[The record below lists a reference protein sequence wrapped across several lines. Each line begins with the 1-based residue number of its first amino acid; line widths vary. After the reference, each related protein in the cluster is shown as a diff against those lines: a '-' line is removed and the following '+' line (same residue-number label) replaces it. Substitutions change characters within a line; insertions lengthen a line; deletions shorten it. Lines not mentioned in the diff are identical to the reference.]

1 MMSREYFYLVAGL
14 PDVLFDDKKLAV
26 SPVGFREALKD
37 DLHPA
42 DQQLISL
49 LFLPYDHAN
58 VLTGLFDDGE
68 KFDVRGVLSREQL
81 ELLLDKK
88 SEEVDPSIPLYIRNV
103 VKSVHQAE
111 EPLSIHAVEKELTRG
126 YFNFLKVHG
135 NDFLKQYAEHEMTL
149 RNVMT
154 ALNGRKFELHF
165 ENDLMGE
172 GEIIEALKKSKA
184 RDFGLN
190 FDIENLEMY
199 LQAYE
204 MSDIL
209 EREMKLDTIRWQFL
223 DDATVFNYFT
233 IEKVLVFMMKIFII
247 ERWLKLDAGRGSHFL
262 SALIDDLQKS
272 YDFPDEYKLKHG
284 KQ

>member
-26 SPVGFREALKD
+26 SPVGFRELLKD

-42 DQQLISL
+42 DHQLISL
-49 LFLPYDHAN
+49 LFLQYDHTN
-58 VLTGLFDDGE
+58 VLSGLFDDGDQ
-68 KFDVRGVLSREQL
+68 FDVRGTISKEQI

-88 SEEVDPSIPLYIRNV
+88 TEELDDSIPLYIRNV
-103 VKSVHQAE
+103 INGVHQAE
-111 EPLSIHAVEKELTRG
+111 EPISKHAVEKELTRG
-126 YFNFLKVHG
+126 YFNLLKEQG
-135 NDFLKQYAEHEMTL
+135 NDFLKQYAEHEVIL

-165 ENDLMGE
+165 EDDLIGE

-190 FDIENLEMY
+190 FDIENLESY

-209 EREMKLDTIRWQFL
+209 EREMKLDMIRWQFL

-233 IEKVLVFMMKIFII
+233 IERVLVFMMKIFII